1 MKPNRFMYTQEM
13 IDFVLEYQ
21 KNHTWAETNL
31 AFNKKFNLDKKDV
44 VKVIREKLQR
54 KKQKNTTLKYYSE
67 EEDNWIIKNYNKF
80 SRRELCIIYNKKFN
94 KEIGYRSLENYCSK
108 LIKKGLIKRSLEKPK
123 DRFLFTKEM
132 IQWLIDNKANY
143 TCVDLTNEFN
153 KKFNAN
159 TTQSSIKK
167 LLTHKKT
174 NLSKKGI
181 RAKID
186 SEIYHKCEVG
196 CIIQHQGS
204 NYIKISKKPQ
214 NESKYYL
221 AKYYK
226 RYADYVYEKHYNIK
240 IPENKKVLHLDGNL
254 LNDNI
259 ENLMLVDKITFHSV
273 NRQKKYLVEIDGLI
287 EANAFMKEIEL
298 KFNERGE

>member
-1 MKPNRFMYTQEM
+1 MKPNRFVYTQEM
-13 IDFVLEYQ
+13 IDFVLEYR

-44 VKVIREKLQR
+44 VKAISGKLQR
-54 KKQKNTTLKYYSE
+54 KKQKDSTLKCYSE
-67 EEDNWIIKNYNKF
+67 EEDNWLIKNYNKF

-94 KEIGYRSLENYCSK
+94 KEIGYRSLENYCGK

-123 DRFLFTKEM
+123 DCFRFTKEM

-143 TCVDLTNEFN
+143 TCADLTNEFN

-159 TTQSSIKK
+159 TTQSSIKE
-167 LLTHKKT
+167 LLTRKKF
-174 NLSKKGI
+174 NLSRKGI
-181 RAKID
+181 RSKIE
-186 SEIYHKCEVG
+186 SERYHRCKVG
-196 CIIQHQGS
+196 DIIQYHGL

-214 NESKYYL
+214 NKSKYSVV
-221 AKYYK
+221 KYYK
-226 RYADYVYEKHYNIK
+226 RYADYAYEKYYNIK

-259 ENLMLVDKITFHSV
+259 ENLMLVDKSTIQSI
-273 NRQKKYLVEIDGLI
+273 NRQKKYLIEIDGLI
-287 EANAFMKEIEL
+287 EANALKKEIEL

>member
-94 KEIGYRSLENYCSK
+94 KEIGYRSLENYCGK

-196 CIIQHQGS
+196 CIIQHHGS

-214 NESKYYL
+214 NKSKYYVG
-221 AKYYK
+221 KYYK

-259 ENLMLVDKITFHSV
+259 ENLMLVDKSTLQSI
-273 NRQKKYLVEIDGLI
+273 NRQKKYLIEIDGLI
-287 EANAFMKEIEL
+287 EANALMKEIKL

>member
-1 MKPNRFMYTQEM
+1 MKPNRFIYTQEM
-13 IDFVLEYQ
+13 IDFVLEYK
-21 KNHTWAETNL
+21 KNHTWVETNL

-44 VKVIREKLQR
+44 VKVISGYLQR
-54 KKQKNTTLKYYSE
+54 KKQKNTTLKCYSE

-94 KEIGYRSLENYCSK
+94 KEICYRSLENYCSK

-123 DRFLFTKEM
+123 DRFCFTKEM
-132 IQWLIDNKANY
+132 IQWLINNKVNY

-153 KKFNAN
+153 KKFNVQ
-159 TTQSSIKK
+159 TTQKSIKS
-167 LLTHKKT
+167 LLTRKKF

-181 RAKID
+181 RAKIE
-186 SEIYHKCEVG
+186 SEWYHKCEVG
-196 CIIQHQGS
+196 EIIQYHGL

-214 NESKYYL
+214 NKSKYYVD
-221 AKYYK
+221 KYYK

-259 ENLMLVDKITFHSV
+259 ENLMLVDKSTLQSI
-273 NRQKKYLVEIDGLI
+273 NRQKKYLIEIDGLI
-287 EANAFMKEIEL
+287 EANALMKEIKL
-298 KFNERGE
+298 KFNERGK